1 MAHAPDLPRLLSF
14 DLDGTLVDTAG
25 AITTAVNETM
35 AHFGLPPRAE
45 AEVRDL
51 IGDGSRALMLQLL
64 ARLCLQQPAVA
75 DRLDADALLHHFEG
89 RLQVTLTT
97 LARPYPGVAEA
108 LARFQSHGLL
118 LACVSNKEA
127 ALARRV
133 LEATGLAPLFVLLVG
148 GDTLPQKKPHASVL
162 RHVVE
167 TLKCRSDEA
176 AHIGDSGTDVAAA
189 RNAGLRAWA
198 VPYGYN
204 HGHPIADTQPDEL
217 FDDIAQLA
225 DRLLGAHGTVHPAP
239 APL

>member
-1 MAHAPDLPRLLSF
+1 MAQPTPPVRLLTF

-25 AITTAVNETM
+25 AITAAVNQTM
-35 AHFGLPPRAE
+35 AHFGLPERDE
-45 AEVRDL
+45 TEVRHL

-64 ARLCLQQPAVA
+64 AHLCLQQPSVA
-75 DRLDADALLHHFEG
+75 DRLDAEAVLQHFES

-97 LARPYPGVAEA
+97 LARPYPDVAAA
-108 LARFQSHGLL
+108 LARLKSHGVL

-127 ALARRV
+127 TLARRV
-133 LEATGLAPLFVLLVG
+133 LQATGLEPMFLLLVG

-162 RHVVE
+162 RHVLD

-176 AHIGDSGTDVAAA
+176 AHVGDSVTDVAAA

-204 HGHPIADTQPDEL
+204 QGRPIHEAQPDDV
-217 FDDIAQLA
+217 FDSLSQLA
-225 DRLLGAHGTVHPAP
+225 DRFLLDPEPATS
-239 APL
+239 